1 VTRILAYLGE
11 ALTAI
16 WRNRTRSLLTMLGMI
31 IGTSSVIAV
40 LGISKGAQNGIGST
54 ISSFGDPGYSV
65 AVDQQQDD
73 PASAQIQYRDAQ
85 VVAEATSGLTTGVYP
100 DYQRNFKIRSGTKS
114 YDTFVNTQNDRT
126 LAARTAKFGRILT
139 PEDIASGAHVVVLS
153 EPLADRF
160 FPGGDAVGQEIRI
173 GGYRFTVVGV
183 YDKLKSALL
192 SNAGGDNYVDVP
204 YTAYREL
211 APGPVDDLVY
221 FAAPGRGA
229 EATSAVISALQRLH
243 GTRAKYQTQDAA
255 AQIGGFNK
263 VLGIIAAGLSSIGG
277 VALLVAGIGIMNI
290 MLVSVTERTREIGI
304 RKAIGASFRDVMLQ
318 FLLEAVL
325 LSLMGGI
332 IGMILGLLIVVAA
345 YGPVSSYVGP
355 APIPYAFIVSLAMI
369 FSLLVGSV
377 FGTYPAYRAAKLD
390 PIEALRS

>member
-1 VTRILAYLGE
+1 MNRILAYLGE

-31 IGTSSVIAV
+31 IGTSTVIAV

-54 ISSFGDPGYSV
+54 LSSFGDPGYSV
-65 AVDQQQDD
+65 AVDPQQDD
-73 PASAQIQYRDAQ
+73 PGSAQIQYRDAQ
-85 VVAEATSGLTTGVYP
+85 VIAEATSGLTTGVYP

-114 YDTFVNTQNDRT
+114 YDTFVNTQNDHT
-126 LAARTAKFGRILT
+126 LAARTAKFGRVLS

-160 FPGGDAVGQEIRI
+160 FPNGNAIGQEIRI
-173 GGYRFTVVGV
+173 GGYRFAVVGV

-192 SNAGGDNYVDVP
+192 SNAGGDDYVDVP

-221 FAAPGRGA
+221 FAPPGRGV
-229 EATSAVISALQRLH
+229 EATAAVVSALQRLH
-243 GTRAKYQTQDAA
+243 GSRAKYQTQDAA

-263 VLGIIAAGLSSIGG
+263 VLGIIGAGLSSIGG

-332 IGMILGLLIVVAA
+332 IGMLLGLLIILAA

>member
-1 VTRILAYLGE
+1 
-11 ALTAI
+11 
-16 WRNRTRSLLTMLGMI
+16 MLGMI

-65 AVDQQQDD
+65 AVDQQQDN
-73 PASAQIQYRDAQ
+73 PGAAQIQYRDAQ
-85 VVAEATSGLTTGVYP
+85 AVAEATSGLTTGVYP
-100 DYQRNFKIRSGTKS
+100 DYQRNFKIRAGAKS

-126 LAARTAKFGRILT
+126 LAARAAKFGRVLR
-139 PEDIASGAHVVVLS
+139 PEDVAAGAHVVVLS

-160 FPGGDAVGQEIRI
+160 FPSGDAVGQEVRI
-173 GGYRFTVVGV
+173 GGYRFAVVGV

-192 SNAGGDNYVDVP
+192 SNAGGDDYVDVP
-204 YTAYREL
+204 YTAYHQL
-211 APGPVDDLVY
+211 APGPVDDLAY
-221 FAAPGRGA
+221 FAPPGRGP
-229 EATSAVISALQRLH
+229 EATAAVLTALQHLH
-243 GTRAKYQTQDAA
+243 GPRAKYQTQDAA

-263 VLGIIAAGLSSIGG
+263 VLGIIGAGLSSIGG

-325 LSLMGGI
+325 LSLMGGL
-332 IGMILGLLIVVAA
+332 IGMVLGLLIILAA

>member
-1 VTRILAYLGE
+1 MTRILAYLGE

-126 LAARTAKFGRILT
+126 LAARTAKFGRILS

-192 SNAGGDNYVDVP
+192 SNAGGDDYVDVP

-211 APGPVDDLVY
+211 APGPVDDLAY

>member
-1 VTRILAYLGE
+1 
-11 ALTAI
+11 
-16 WRNRTRSLLTMLGMI
+16 
-31 IGTSSVIAV
+31 
-40 LGISKGAQNGIGST
+40 
-54 ISSFGDPGYSV
+54 
-65 AVDQQQDD
+65 
-73 PASAQIQYRDAQ
+73 
-85 VVAEATSGLTTGVYP
+85 
-100 DYQRNFKIRSGTKS
+100 
-114 YDTFVNTQNDRT
+114 T
-126 LAARTAKFGRILT
+126 LAARTVKFGRALR
-139 PEDIASGAHVVVLS
+139 PEDVAGGSHVVVLS

-160 FPGGDAVGQEIRI
+160 FPSGGAIGQEIRI
-173 GGYRFTVVGV
+173 GGYRFAVVGV

-192 SNAGGDNYVDVP
+192 SNAGGDDYVDVP
-204 YTAYREL
+204 YTAYHQL

-221 FAAPGRGA
+221 FAPAGRGP
-229 EATSAVISALQRLH
+229 EATAAVLAALQRLH
-243 GTRAKYQTQDAA
+243 GPRAKYQTQDAA

-263 VLGIIAAGLSSIGG
+263 VLGIIGAGLSSIGG

-332 IGMILGLLIVVAA
+332 IGMLLGLLIILAA